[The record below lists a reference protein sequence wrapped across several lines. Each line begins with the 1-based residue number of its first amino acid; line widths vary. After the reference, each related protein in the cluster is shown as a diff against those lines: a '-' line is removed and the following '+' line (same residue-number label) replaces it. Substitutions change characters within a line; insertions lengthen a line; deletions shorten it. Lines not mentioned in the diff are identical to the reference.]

1 MQEFKTLDELYK
13 RLSPAFDSKIREL
26 HNRGYH
32 YIKKEDIW
40 NYLSLNV
47 WSKSSDLSLYKMV
60 EDIFDLSEDKI
71 NTYVLNILSKESR
84 NIKEMDVL

>member
-1 MQEFKTLDELYK
+1 M
-13 RLSPAFDSKIREL
+13 
-26 HNRGYH
+26 
-32 YIKKEDIW
+32 
-40 NYLSLNV
+40 SLNV
-47 WSKSSDLSLYKMV
+47 WSKSSDLSESYKMV